1 MDENVQFETYSNYI
15 LHKFD
20 PVEDAPPST
29 IPPIP
34 ECMPAGRQSLLCLN
48 ARRPTFSLGRWAVA
62 VGSNPD
68 NTCMDPFHFKIFP
81 GIEDQI
87 MRPLGTCMHHKLNLD
102 KGTGTGDCGT
112 SWVGALASM
121 SWRKPSSS
129 FYNRNFNLMNILG
142 IDNHGDVLQKDGIDN
157 HGDVLQKDN
166 LNLKFHGP
174 WWVSRGLI
182 LPHRSHLVG
191 PAAGQSHH

>member
-1 MDENVQFETYSNYI
+1 MSQGQGHVHFAALSPLPGPCRYNYMQGLAIFDLSFKVLYMDENVQFETYSNYI

-20 PVEDAPPST
+20 PVEGAPPST

-48 ARRPTFSLGRWAVA
+48 VRRPTFSLGRWAVA

-112 SWVGALASM
+112 S
-121 SWRKPSSS
+121 
-129 FYNRNFNLMNILG
+129 
-142 IDNHGDVLQKDGIDN
+142 
-157 HGDVLQKDN
+157 
-166 LNLKFHGP
+166 
-174 WWVSRGLI
+174 
-182 LPHRSHLVG
+182 
-191 PAAGQSHH
+191 